1 MSVTPSPPSVLVVDD
16 EPSARVTAEVLL
28 GTEGYQLRFAS
39 SGAEA
44 LRRLESEPIDL
55 VVCDVTMPGM
65 DGFEVC
71 RRMKGDERWR
81 LVPIILVTALDGRLD
96 MLEGLEAGADE
107 FLTKPVEGPVLRAR
121 VRVML
126 RFRHEYERLRSA
138 APDLETLLRQ
148 RCDQL
153 ADDANLSERE
163 REILN
168 LLLLGRNHEEIGIA
182 LGISPRT
189 SKFHQ
194 GNVLKKL
201 GADSRL
207 DLVRLFL

>member
-1 MSVTPSPPSVLVVDD
+1 MSNVEMSWPV
-16 EPSARVTAEVLL
+16 
-28 GTEGYQLRFAS
+28 FA
-39 SGAEA
+39 G
-44 LRRLESEPIDL
+44 LYGDL
-55 VVCDVTMPGM
+55 
-65 DGFEVC
+65 
-71 RRMKGDERWR
+71 
-81 LVPIILVTALDGRLD
+81 IL
-96 MLEGLEAGADE
+96 
-107 FLTKPVEGPVLRAR
+107 
-121 VRVML
+121 
-126 RFRHEYERLRSA
+126 
-138 APDLETLLRQ
+138 TLLRQ